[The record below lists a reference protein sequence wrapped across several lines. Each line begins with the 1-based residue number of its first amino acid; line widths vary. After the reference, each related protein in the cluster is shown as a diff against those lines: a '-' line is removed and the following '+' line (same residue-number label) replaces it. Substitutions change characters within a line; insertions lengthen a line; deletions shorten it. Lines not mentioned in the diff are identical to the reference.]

1 MPAIYR
7 VSNVRVVEGAEEAG
21 KVSLVVSYEGL
32 YIDIANEGEE
42 IVARGKV
49 EKVYDTKSSETYYQ
63 LTVGSFEAQ
72 GKDFIKPVEW
82 LKGFG

>member
-1 MPAIYR
+1 LLR
-7 VSNVRVVEGAEEAG
+7 GLRRLGRS
-21 KVSLVVSYEGL
+21 SLVVSYEGL